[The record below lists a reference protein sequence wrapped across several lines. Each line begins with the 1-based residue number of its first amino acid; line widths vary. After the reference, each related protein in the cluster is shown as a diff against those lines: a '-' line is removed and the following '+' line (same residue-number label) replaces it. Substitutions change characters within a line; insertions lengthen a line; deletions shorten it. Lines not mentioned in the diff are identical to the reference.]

1 MSAVQAN
8 YQHLVLFWTRG
19 WCAHTHRNPSST
31 HHLRGSVYEP
41 VRWNL
46 QTQKEGLSREH
57 RRQHPQGTRKR
68 RLTLQHSREYT
79 GVSRPSP
86 VLCCYGC
93 SSWEWILPKAN
104 LDGRYLG
111 TWKMNKEC
119 TRSSKKAHANFQRRD
134 FHRCDI
140 APHSMAGQT
149 PMAFSI
155 CQELPFKKQPWHWW
169 LHDCMDFRPLLLS
182 MRHIFPLPS
191 ILRII
196 WFGAVEQHAA
206 SSQALAVFTCG

>member
-1 MSAVQAN
+1 MPVVILITLFPSNGFSPPPFSSSLETSMSAVQASC
-8 YQHLVLFWTRG
+8 QHLVLFWTRG
-19 WCAHTHRNPSST
+19 WCTHTHRNPSST
-31 HHLRGSVYEP
+31 HHLRGSVCER

-46 QTQKEGLSREH
+46 QAQKEGLSREH

-68 RLTLQHSREYT
+68 RLNLQHSREYT

-119 TRSSKKAHANFQRRD
+119 TFPTVPSPPLDLGMR
-134 FHRCDI
+134 
-140 APHSMAGQT
+140 
-149 PMAFSI
+149 
-155 CQELPFKKQPWHWW
+155 
-169 LHDCMDFRPLLLS
+169 LLLS
-182 MRHIFPLPS
+182 
-191 ILRII
+191 
-196 WFGAVEQHAA
+196 
-206 SSQALAVFTCG
+206 SSGEA